1 MKKFALL
8 FLALALPLFASE
20 NCKTLYTGAASYKAG
35 DFTSAAEAW
44 QNCVDNG
51 FRSGDLF
58 YNLGNAYF
66 REGRLGFSI
75 LNYEKALRMDPA
87 NED

>member
-1 MKKFALL
+1 MKKIL
-8 FLALALPLFASE
+8 FLVFTFSLSLFASE

-51 FRSGDLF
+51 FQSGDLF

-66 REGRLGFSI
+66 R
-75 LNYEKALRMDPA
+75 K
-87 NED
+87 